1 MSKFY
6 GTTTVKDLKVNPSAP
21 SANDDGNNSNSNSN
35 NNNYDDVKKLNL
47 QPPEFQKFLRGEVDK
62 GEHPYNN
69 INSNN
74 DNNDEGEEQQQ
85 QEGKICRI
93 CLEEEGEDGDD
104 NDTMIAPCR
113 CKGGSKW
120 VHRECLDEWR
130 TNERDRAFSKCTECL
145 FEYYIQPV
153 YSGEEEEDQQAHRHR
168 HRRRQ
173 CYFYWKV
180 SRDVCF
186 GIVIQ
191 QLIIILLGIII
202 WTCDVNKQLP
212 TLSLPLLSLV
222 NHPWI
227 LYYLF
232 GWFAFLIILGIY
244 GLIIMCLNDCNLKRA
259 IPKVGPP
266 SEADDT
272 ATPLAT
278 TSTSSAH
285 QQYYDYDNNNNN
297 DNYFSQQT
305 YNNRSAAPSAS
316 TEYYRRARHRRRRH
330 YYRNNHYYDNTHYPM
345 YYPMYVYPTGNHGCC
360 CCCCDSNGP
369 PVDVNNIGR
378 HVNNNHGCCDCDC
391 DIGGCFKGCMN
402 NNSSNSSSSNDSDAK
417 HIILI
422 ILLVIAII
430 LAMIGFIV
438 GVIIVV
444 IAFQRIVG
452 RHIYLLQK
460 RQLVQEFQVLDLQEY
475 DLDKPI
481 VTATATS
488 PPAQYN
494 NNVETGGWGGRT
506 PTSTP
511 TAASHTAYNN
521 MKHPAPSA
529 PYMPP
534 GDAAYL
540 KRLGL
545 VDGP

>member
-6 GTTTVKDLKVNPSAP
+6 GTTIVKDLKVNPSAP
-21 SANDDGNNSNSNSN
+21 SAAADDDGNNN
-35 NNNYDDVKKLNL
+35 NNNNKNNNNNNINDDVKKLNL
-47 QPPEFQKFLRGEVDK
+47 QPPEFQKFQRGEVERDNS
-62 GEHPYNN
+62 YNN
-69 INSNN
+69 NNNNNN
-74 DNNDEGEEQQQ
+74 DDEGEEQQQ
-85 QEGKICRI
+85 EEKICRI
-93 CLEEEGEDGDD
+93 CLEEEEEDD

-153 YSGEEEEDQQAHRHR
+153 VVYNNNNEDDEAHR

-180 SRDVCF
+180 SRDLCF

-212 TLSLPLLSLV
+212 VLLLPLY

-232 GWFAFLIILGIY
+232 GWFVFLIILGIY
-244 GLIIMCLNDCNLKRA
+244 GLIIMCLNGCNLKRA

-266 SEADDT
+266 SEADDA
-272 ATPLAT
+272 ATPLAATATATATAT
-278 TSTSSAH
+278 TSTSTSRTY
-285 QQYYDYDNNNNN
+285 QPVSQQQQPQYYDYDN
-297 DNYFSQQT
+297 YYSHQHT
-305 YNNRSAAPSAS
+305 YNNRSAAPLSAS
-316 TEYYRRARHRRRRH
+316 TEYYRRARHRRRRRH
-330 YYRNNHYYDNTHYPM
+330 YYYDNTYFPM
-345 YYPMYVYPTGNHGCC
+345 YYPMYVYPTGNHGCCCC

-402 NNSSNSSSSNDSDAK
+402 NSNSSSRSSSNDNDAK

-422 ILLVIAII
+422 ILLIIAII
-430 LAMIGFIV
+430 LAIIGFFV
-438 GVIIVV
+438 GAIIVV

-475 DLDKPI
+475 DLDKPNVAATTAT
-481 VTATATS
+481 VTATA

-494 NNVETGGWGGRT
+494 NVDPYTT
-506 PTSTP
+506 
-511 TAASHTAYNN
+511 YNN
-521 MKHPAPSA
+521 MRHPAPSA

-540 KRLGL
+540 KSLGL
-545 VDGP
+545 MDGA

>member
-6 GTTTVKDLKVNPSAP
+6 GTTIVKDLKVNPSAP
-21 SANDDGNNSNSNSN
+21 SAAADDDGNNN
-35 NNNYDDVKKLNL
+35 NNNNKNNNNNNINDDVKKLNL
-47 QPPEFQKFLRGEVDK
+47 QPPEFQKFQRGEVERDNS
-62 GEHPYNN
+62 YNN
-69 INSNN
+69 NNNNNN
-74 DNNDEGEEQQQ
+74 DDEGEEQQQ
-85 QEGKICRI
+85 EEKICRI
-93 CLEEEGEDGDD
+93 CLEEEEEDD

-153 YSGEEEEDQQAHRHR
+153 VVYNNNNEDDEAHR

-180 SRDVCF
+180 SRDLCF

-212 TLSLPLLSLV
+212 VLLLPLY

-232 GWFAFLIILGIY
+232 GWFVFLIILGIY
-244 GLIIMCLNDCNLKRA
+244 GLIIMCLNGCNLKRA

-266 SEADDT
+266 SEADDA
-272 ATPLAT
+272 ATPLAATATATATAT
-278 TSTSSAH
+278 TSTSTSRTY
-285 QQYYDYDNNNNN
+285 QPVSQQQQPQYYDYDN
-297 DNYFSQQT
+297 YYSHQHT
-305 YNNRSAAPSAS
+305 YNNRSAAPLSAS
-316 TEYYRRARHRRRRH
+316 TEYYRRARHRRRRRH
-330 YYRNNHYYDNTHYPM
+330 YYYDNTYFPM
-345 YYPMYVYPTGNHGCC
+345 YYPMYVYPTGNHGCCCC

-402 NNSSNSSSSNDSDAK
+402 NSNSSSSSSSNDNDAK

-422 ILLVIAII
+422 ILLIIAII
-430 LAMIGFIV
+430 LAIIGFFV
-438 GVIIVV
+438 GAIIVV

-475 DLDKPI
+475 DLDKPNVAATTAT
-481 VTATATS
+481 VTATA

-494 NNVETGGWGGRT
+494 NVDPYTT
-506 PTSTP
+506 
-511 TAASHTAYNN
+511 YNN
-521 MKHPAPSA
+521 MRHPAPSA

-540 KRLGL
+540 KSLGL
-545 VDGP
+545 MDGA

>member
-6 GTTTVKDLKVNPSAP
+6 GTTIVKDLKVNPSAP
-21 SANDDGNNSNSNSN
+21 SAAADDDGNNN
-35 NNNYDDVKKLNL
+35 NNNNNNKNNNNNNINDDVKKLNL
-47 QPPEFQKFLRGEVDK
+47 QPPEFQKFQRGEVERDNS
-62 GEHPYNN
+62 YNN
-69 INSNN
+69 NNNNNN
-74 DNNDEGEEQQQ
+74 DDEGEEQQQ
-85 QEGKICRI
+85 EEKICRI
-93 CLEEEGEDGDD
+93 CLEEEEEDD

-153 YSGEEEEDQQAHRHR
+153 VVYNNNNEDDEAHR

-180 SRDVCF
+180 SRDLCF

-212 TLSLPLLSLV
+212 VLLLPLY

-232 GWFAFLIILGIY
+232 GWFVFLIILGIY
-244 GLIIMCLNDCNLKRA
+244 GLIIMCLNGCNLKRA

-266 SEADDT
+266 SEADDA
-272 ATPLAT
+272 ATPLAATATAT
-278 TSTSSAH
+278 TSTSTSRTY
-285 QQYYDYDNNNNN
+285 QPVSQQQQPQYYDYDN
-297 DNYFSQQT
+297 YYSHQHT
-305 YNNRSAAPSAS
+305 YNNRSAAPLSAS
-316 TEYYRRARHRRRRH
+316 TEYYRRARNRRRRRRH
-330 YYRNNHYYDNTHYPM
+330 YYYDNTYFPM
-345 YYPMYVYPTGNHGCC
+345 YYPMYVYPTGNHGCCCC

-402 NNSSNSSSSNDSDAK
+402 NSNSSSSSSSNDNDAK

-422 ILLVIAII
+422 ILLTIAII
-430 LAMIGFIV
+430 LAIIGFFV
-438 GVIIVV
+438 GAIIVV

-475 DLDKPI
+475 DLDKPNVAATTAT
-481 VTATATS
+481 VTATA

-494 NNVETGGWGGRT
+494 NVDPYTT
-506 PTSTP
+506 
-511 TAASHTAYNN
+511 YNN
-521 MKHPAPSA
+521 MRHPAPSA

-540 KRLGL
+540 KSLGL
-545 VDGP
+545 MDGA